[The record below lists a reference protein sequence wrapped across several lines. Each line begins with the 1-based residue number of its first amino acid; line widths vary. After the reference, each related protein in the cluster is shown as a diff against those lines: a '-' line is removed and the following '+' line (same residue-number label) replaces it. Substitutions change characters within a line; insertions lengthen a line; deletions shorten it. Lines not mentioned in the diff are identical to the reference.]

1 MENFEDLLRVQVFY
15 RLRSCIKA
23 AFEGPNYQKLLMGLF
38 IKKLGREFVS
48 KHATEHLKRS
58 AEFLKRA
65 FETLGRAFE
74 TIDRAFQ
81 GLREN

>member
-1 MENFEDLLRVQVFY
+1 MENFEDLLRVHVFY

-23 AFEGPNYQKLLMGLF
+23 TFEGPDYQKLLIGLF
-38 IKKLGREFVS
+38 IKRLGREFVS
-48 KHATEHLKRS
+48 KHAAEYLKRS

-65 FETLGRAFE
+65 FETLDRAFE
-74 TIDRAFQ
+74 